1 MELRVRDVAKLF
13 AVAEK
18 KIYNWI
24 EEKKLPASEIN
35 GQYRFNRSELLEWA
49 TAHQIP
55 LSGKIFAEP
64 ANGGTPLSGLADA
77 LEAGGIHHNV
87 GGTDSESV
95 LQAIVNTMPLPDDA
109 DREMLLDV
117 LLAREALGST
127 GVGDGIA
134 IPHVRSPVV
143 VHVPR
148 AMISLCFLTNPID
161 FDAIDGKPVNAMFS
175 FISPT
180 IRVHLHLLSR
190 LAFGLQDIGFKAAV
204 LRQASAEE
212 ILQEAR
218 RVEGGLTQPAAATT
232 HGK

>member
-18 KIYNWI
+18 KIYSWI
-24 EEKKLPASEIN
+24 EDKGLPASEIN

-55 LSGKIFAEP
+55 LSEKIFTEP
-64 ANGGTPLSGLADA
+64 ANGGTPMSGLAEA
-77 LEAGGIHHNV
+77 LEAGGIHHHV
-87 GGTDSESV
+87 GGTDRESV
-95 LQAIVNTMPLPDDA
+95 LEAIVGTMPLPDDS
-109 DREMLLDV
+109 DRELLLDV

-143 VHVPR
+143 VHVPK
-148 AMISLCFLTNPID
+148 AMISLCFLANPID
-161 FDAIDGKPVNAMFS
+161 FGAVDGRPVNAMFS

-190 LAFGLQDIGFKAAV
+190 LAFGLQDAGFKAAV
-204 LRQASAEE
+204 LRQAPADE
-212 ILQEAR
+212 ILREAR
-218 RVEGGLTQPAAATT
+218 RVEGGLMPPAAAAT